1 MDIAT
6 NIIQLSEVVGAVLI
20 LSAYNGRVIKKL
32 FKPISEDLKRMDINN
47 CKCFLVRYLA
57 DIEKGVMKDA
67 VQEQLAYEMYDH
79 YTKTL
84 GGNSYIKDK
93 WKRVM
98 CRDER

>member
-6 NIIQLSEVVGAVLI
+6 NIIQLAEVVGAVFI
-20 LSAYNGRVIKKL
+20 LSAYNVKIIKKQ
-32 FKPISEDLKRMDINN
+32 FKPISADLKRMDINN

-57 DIEKGVMKDA
+57 DLEKGVAKDP

-79 YTKTL
+79 YINAL

-93 WKRVM
+93 WKKVV
-98 CRDER
+98 CGK

>member
-1 MDIAT
+1 MENLT
-6 NIIQLSEVVGAVLI
+6 SNIIQFSEVVGAVLI

-57 DIEKGVMKDA
+57 DLEKGVMKDP

-79 YTKTL
+79 YTNAL

-93 WKRVM
+93 WKKVV
-98 CRDER
+98 CGK